1 MRSHQVGNPHPHSP
15 GCTQSSGHPPSGNK
29 PGDRLQEAGVYR
41 GNCSSL
47 PTRWKTVP
55 AGDVGDAGATELPD
69 GCACPGIHS
78 PPPLPTP
85 AAGRGPREHIPR
97 GGSMWRVQGTVH
109 VTHKRN
115 TRGAEEE
122 QACHA
127 WEEAR
132 CAGGGGGGSSPGK
145 EPAARASDR
154 AQHTLGPP
162 ALAQAPSRG
171 GGCSATGKGPRVLL
185 SPRTT
190 CRGPGSPSQGKLS
203 CKHRSVSSLVHLTHN
218 MVGVGVSLTYK
229 VSIC

>member
-1 MRSHQVGNPHPHSP
+1 
-15 GCTQSSGHPPSGNK
+15 
-29 PGDRLQEAGVYR
+29 
-41 GNCSSL
+41 
-47 PTRWKTVP
+47 
-55 AGDVGDAGATELPD
+55 
-69 GCACPGIHS
+69 
-78 PPPLPTP
+78 
-85 AAGRGPREHIPR
+85 
-97 GGSMWRVQGTVH
+97 MWRVQGTVH

-132 CAGGGGGGSSPGK
+132 RACGGGSSPGK

-190 CRGPGSPSQGKLS
+190 CRGPGSPSQWKLS
-203 CKHRSVSSLVHLTHN
+203 CKHRSVSSLVPLTHN
-218 MVGVGVSLTYK
+218 MGGGGGGLINIQSQHLLNEGVQTDAFPRNRKGSTSLSPQSFGVTHQVPLRVKPGNRASSDSSFSLPFSRGYQTN
-229 VSIC
+229 